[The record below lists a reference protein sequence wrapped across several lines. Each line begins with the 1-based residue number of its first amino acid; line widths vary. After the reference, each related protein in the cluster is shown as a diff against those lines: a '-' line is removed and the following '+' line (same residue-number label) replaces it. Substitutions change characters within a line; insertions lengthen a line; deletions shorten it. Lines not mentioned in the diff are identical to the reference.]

1 MRAIPLILCLIIGLF
16 LQTACN
22 TDRSST
28 NNLTPNAT
36 ESTLQT
42 PATID
47 GGVPQTIKSKGRPVP
62 KKATSP
68 IKSTKE
74 RLEEKANNLAAKF
87 CECKDR
93 QPATQVDVCKRRI
106 TKMSDRAVT
115 YLADSLRNEFR
126 DQYNAQVK
134 ACK

>member
-1 MRAIPLILCLIIGLF
+1 MRAIPLILCFLIGLF

-22 TDRSST
+22 TDSNSP
-28 NNLTPNAT
+28 NNVTPNAT
-36 ESTLQT
+36 PSTTQSISPNPET
-42 PATID
+42 T
-47 GGVPQTIKSKGRPVP
+47 KSKGRPIP
-62 KKATSP
+62 QKATAP
-68 IKSTKE
+68 VKSTKE

-87 CECKDR
+87 CECQDKTPPR
-93 QPATQVDVCKRRI
+93 QVDVCKRGI
-106 TKMSDRAVT
+106 TKISDRVIT